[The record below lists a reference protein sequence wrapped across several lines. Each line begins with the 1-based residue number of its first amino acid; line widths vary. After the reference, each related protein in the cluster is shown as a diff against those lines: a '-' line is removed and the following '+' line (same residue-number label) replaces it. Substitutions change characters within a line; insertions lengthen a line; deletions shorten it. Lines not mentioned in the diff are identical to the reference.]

1 MTWQGKWRG
10 SEGVKQGG
18 DYVFNQESQ
27 CTTDIFTTAA
37 LFMNDRIHELFFSI
51 GSLKQFKHKTIIIL
65 NKSRLL
71 PFPCVHK
78 QSALCTYVWEEMLID
93 LEVEYQQSN
102 ELFHDR
108 LRDAMKAM

>member
-1 MTWQGKWRG
+1 M
-10 SEGVKQGG
+10 
-18 DYVFNQESQ
+18 
-27 CTTDIFTTAA
+27 
-37 LFMNDRIHELFFSI
+37 FFSNREPE
-51 GSLKQFKHKTIIIL
+51 QFKHKTIIIL
-65 NKSRLL
+65 NKSLLL

-78 QSALCTYVWEEMLID
+78 QTALCTYVWEEMLID